1 VAIAR
6 AANAD
11 LDQLCELYVATGNSP
26 TTPTMGEEGEPMFDH
41 DDAQDDGDHEDSEY
55 Q

>member
-1 VAIAR
+1 MDIAH

-26 TTPTMGEEGEPMFDH
+26 KDVIGEEGEPMFDVNATG
-41 DDAQDDGDHEDSEY
+41 DDDDDLDAPEY
-55 Q
+55 